1 MERPGGRAKIFVLSP
16 ALLTGVRAQQLLSPR
31 AQSTAAQSLRSPQGL
46 SIGHAFTF
54 MSCLYF
60 RGKLTYA
67 THFAMSPEGCADETI
82 YVIAPGF
89 GLVPPHWTVTG
100 ERFRQLQRTPVDPKR
115 RAYRQPLEEAAEALA
130 ARLGRLGGDAAV
142 ILLGS
147 IATGKYVDLL
157 WPVFQERLLYPRC
170 FTGTGDMRRG
180 ALMLRAVSSGQ
191 ELEYA
196 PVETVLFTGKRKCRP
211 VQV

>member
-1 MERPGGRAKIFVLSP
+1 MQKPSPAPKIFLLSP
-16 ALLTGVRAQQLLSPR
+16 ALLTGVRAQQLLSPS
-31 AQSTAAQSLRSPQGL
+31 AKSSAAQSLQSPQGL

-67 THFAMSPEGCADETI
+67 RHFAMSQEGSADDAI
-82 YVIAPGF
+82 YIIAPGF
-89 GLVPPHWTVTG
+89 GLVPPHWTITG
-100 ERFRQLQRTPVDPKR
+100 DRFRQLQRTPVDPRR
-115 RAYRQPLEEAAEALA
+115 RAYRKPLEDAAEALA
-130 ARLGRLGGDAAV
+130 ARLGRMGGDACV

-147 IATGKYVDLL
+147 IATGKYIDLL

-180 ALMLRAVSSGQ
+180 ALMLRAVTCGQ
-191 ELEYA
+191 ELEYS
-196 PVETVLFTGKRKCRP
+196 PVETVLFMEKKKCR
-211 VQV
+211 VARV